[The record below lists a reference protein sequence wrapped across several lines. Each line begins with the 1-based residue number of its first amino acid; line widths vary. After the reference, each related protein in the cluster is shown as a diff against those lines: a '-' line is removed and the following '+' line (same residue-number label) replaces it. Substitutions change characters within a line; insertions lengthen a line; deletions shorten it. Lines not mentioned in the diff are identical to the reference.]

1 MKTPDNPASAVRIRR
16 ILNQM
21 RRERN
26 LPTLAVAAQP
36 TKITRDVI
44 RQVAIDVWKKYPQSL
59 TDPHYELGDLT
70 LALVDQEIRQ
80 RLDDL
85 RRGVVVTQAALKD
98 YFN

>member
-1 MKTPDNPASAVRIRR
+1 MNSTSRSRSPVAVHRI
-16 ILNQM
+16 INQL

-26 LPTLAVAAQP
+26 LPALTKSVAP
-36 TKITRDVI
+36 TKITRAVL
-44 RQVAIDVWKKYPQSL
+44 RQIAVDVWKKYPQAL
-59 TDPHYELGDLT
+59 TDPNYQLGELT

-80 RLDDL
+80 RVSDL

>member
-1 MKTPDNPASAVRIRR
+1 MNSTSRSRSPVAVHRI
-16 ILNQM
+16 INQL

-26 LPTLAVAAQP
+26 LPALTKSIPP
-36 TKITRDVI
+36 TKITRAVL
-44 RQVAIDVWKKYPQSL
+44 RQIAVEVWKKYPQAL
-59 TDPHYELGDLT
+59 TDPNYQLGELT

-80 RLDDL
+80 RVSDL